1 MTSEATED
9 LRKLVYPETYFVGL
23 APPEMRLA
31 LLSRGILAPTGRPL
45 RYLELGFGSGF
56 SLNVHAAANDGAF
69 WGNDFVRAHVDG
81 AASIAAVSGAD
92 AHFLPDSFADL
103 LNRDDLP
110 TFDIIAAHGIWTWV
124 PDEDRAAI
132 VEVLTRKLSPSG
144 VFYVSYNNTAGW
156 ASVLYLRQLMK
167 LYLAEHGERAA
178 VADAVAF
185 ARSLQGAGAA
195 YFKENPTAA
204 TEVALMATRNQVYL
218 QQEYFL
224 DDWKLMSLAEMEGA
238 LRPAGLRFAAQF
250 PLIMHDDELVLGESG
265 RDIIAK
271 LESPLLRETVRE
283 SFQGMGFRQDI
294 FVRDSTPLTAD
305 ERRAHFRAQR
315 FLMTTQS
322 RKVPLKGGSP
332 WGELDLG
339 ARGCVP
345 VMRALETLGPG
356 PHALAAIEEAL
367 PSIPIDDLI
376 SRIILLSAVKIV
388 RPALNAEEARA
399 ATPSCLALNAY
410 VLGVP
415 GGAAVLA
422 SPVLGAGVEV
432 SPLERALLVS
442 YLAGDTTIEGCAAE
456 IARAC
461 PQELRGL
468 TADQVAAMLYA
479 DELPLFRAMGLIPA

>member
-31 LLSRGILAPTGRPL
+31 LLSRGILAPTGKPL

-110 TFDIIAAHGIWTWV
+110 AFDVIAAHGIWTWV

-132 VEVLTRKLSPSG
+132 VEVLRRKLSPGG

-156 ASVLYLRQLMK
+156 ASVVYLRQMMK
-167 LYLAEHGERAA
+167 LYLAERGGRAD

-185 ARSLQGAGAA
+185 ARSLHGAGAA

-204 TEVALMATRNQVYL
+204 AEVSLMASRNPIYL

-224 DDWKLMSLAEMEGA
+224 EDWKLMSLAEIVDA
-238 LRPAGLRFAAQF
+238 LRPAELQFGAQF
-250 PLIMHDDELVLGESG
+250 PLIMHDDELVLGERG
-265 RDIIAK
+265 REIMDK
-271 LESPLLRETVRE
+271 LESPILRETVRE
-283 SFQGMGFRQDI
+283 SFHGMGFRQDI
-294 FVRDSTPLTAD
+294 FVKQPAPLSVEQRRD
-305 ERRAHFRAQR
+305 HFRAQR
-315 FLMTTQS
+315 FLLTTQS
-322 RKVPLKGGSP
+322 RNVALKGGSP

-339 ARGCVP
+339 ARGCMP
-345 VMRALETLGPG
+345 VMQAFEALGPG
-356 PHALAAIEEAL
+356 AHALGAIEAAL
-367 PSIPIDDLI
+367 PSVPIDELI
-376 SRIILLSAVKIV
+376 TRIILLAAVRVV
-388 RPALNAEEARA
+388 RPAVALEEERA
-399 ATPSCLALNAY
+399 TAPKCTALNAY
-410 VLGVP
+410 VLSLP

-422 SPVLGAGVEV
+422 SPVLGAGVDV
-432 SPLERALLVS
+432 SPLERALVAS
-442 YLAGDTTIEGCAAE
+442 CLAGKIAVAECADE
-456 IARAC
+456 ISRTCAG
-461 PQELRGL
+461 ELRGRS
-468 TADQVAAMLYA
+468 AQQVAAALHA
-479 DELPLFRAMGLIPA
+479 DHLPIFRAMGLIPA